1 MIPPAIQISGLTL
14 GFGNGLAVFE
24 DLNLEIPAGRTTAIL
39 GPSGC
44 GKSSLLRLISGTK
57 EFTHQGSIDF
67 IPAVHASI
75 AWMSQD
81 DLLLP
86 WMTLLDNI
94 LLGHRLRG
102 QLTETHY
109 RKAQK
114 LLERA
119 GLHGYESSYP
129 AALSGGMRQRGALLR
144 TLMEERS
151 VLLMDEPFS
160 ALDALTR
167 IKLQNL
173 AAELTGGTTVILV
186 THDSGEALRMAD
198 RIYILE
204 GTPARIKKQI
214 ELSSHTPRHIDN
226 PEVINHYGPL
236 MSLLLEEHQ

>member
-1 MIPPAIQISGLTL
+1 MIPPAIQISGVTL
-14 GFGNGLAVFE
+14 EFNNGLTIF
-24 DLNLEIPAGRTTAIL
+24 DNLDLEIPAGRTTAIL

-57 EFTHQGSIDF
+57 DFSHQGSIDF
-67 IPAVHASI
+67 TPATHASI

-86 WMTLLDNI
+86 WMTLRDNI

-102 QLTETHY
+102 ALTDAHFG
-109 RKAQK
+109 KAQE
-114 LLERA
+114 LIERA
-119 GLHGYESSYP
+119 GLGGYESSYP
-129 AALSGGMRQRGALLR
+129 SSLSGGMRQRGALLR

-167 IKLQNL
+167 IKLQDL

-186 THDSGEALRMAD
+186 THDGGEALRMAD
-198 RIYILE
+198 RIYLLE
-204 GTPARIKKQI
+204 GPPARVKKQI
-214 ELSSHTPRHIDN
+214 ELSTRTPRKIDS
-226 PEVINHYGPL
+226 PEVLGHYGPL
-236 MSLLLEEHQ
+236 MGLLLEEHQ

>member
-1 MIPPAIQISGLTL
+1 MEAPAIQISGLTL
-14 GFGNGLAVFE
+14 VFGNGSVIFDSL
-24 DLNLEIPAGRTTAIL
+24 DLDIVAGRTTAIL

-57 EFTHQGSIDF
+57 DFTCQGTIAF
-67 IPAVHASI
+67 TPAADAPI

-86 WMTLLDNI
+86 WMTLRDNI

-102 QLTETHY
+102 EVTQE
-109 RKAQK
+109 RRSKAQE
-114 LLERA
+114 LIDRA
-119 GLHGYESSYP
+119 GLSGYESHFP
-129 AALSGGMRQRGALLR
+129 ASLSGGMRQRGALLR

-173 AAELTGGTTVILV
+173 AAELTDGNTVVLV
-186 THDSGEALRMAD
+186 THDAGEALRMAD
-198 RIYILE
+198 HIYILE
-204 GTPARIKKQI
+204 GRPARVKQQI
-214 ELSSHTPRHIDN
+214 ELSTRPPRGIDS
-226 PEVINHYGPL
+226 PAFLDHYGPL
-236 MSLLLEEHQ
+236 INLLLEEGR

>member
-1 MIPPAIQISGLTL
+1 MQAPAIHISGLRL
-14 GFGNGLAVFE
+14 GFSDGSVVFDGL
-24 DLNLEIPAGRTTAIL
+24 DLDIAAGRTTAIL

-44 GKSSLLRLISGTK
+44 GKSSLLRLLSGTDELTSRGSI
-57 EFTHQGSIDF
+57 EFT
-67 IPAVHASI
+67 PAADAAI

-86 WMTLLDNI
+86 WMTLKENI

-102 QLTETHY
+102 EVTEANCGT
-109 RKAQK
+109 AQE
-114 LLERA
+114 LIDRA
-119 GLHGYESSYP
+119 GLRGHESSYP

-144 TLMEERS
+144 TLMEGRP

-173 AAELTGGTTVILV
+173 AAELTAGTTVVLV
-186 THDSGEALRMAD
+186 THDAGEALRMAD

-204 GTPARIKKQI
+204 GKPARVKKQI
-214 ELSSHTPRHIDN
+214 DLSTPTPRRIN
-226 PEVINHYGPL
+226 CPEVLGHYGPL
-236 MSLLLEEHQ
+236 LSLLLEDNQ